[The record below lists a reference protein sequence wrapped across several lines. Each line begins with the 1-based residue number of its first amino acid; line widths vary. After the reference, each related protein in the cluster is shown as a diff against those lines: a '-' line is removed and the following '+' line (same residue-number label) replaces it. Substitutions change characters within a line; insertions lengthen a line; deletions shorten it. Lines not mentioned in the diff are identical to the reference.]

1 LSQAKRLVH
10 DPTIAREECERFAG
24 VASCRTGIE
33 IHSYIARIDLPC
45 EVKPKGAVIHR
56 LGRILKE
63 LALSDSRHA
72 QGKAIAFIR
81 RPRKSVFRQTGAK
94 Q

>member
-1 LSQAKRLVH
+1 MGQTKRLVH
-10 DPTIAREECERFAG
+10 DPAIARKECQRFAG
-24 VASCRTGIE
+24 VASRRTCIE
-33 IHSYIARIDLPC
+33 IHSHIAGIDLLC
-45 EVKPKGAVIHR
+45 KVKPKGAVVHR

-72 QGKAIAFIR
+72 QGKTVAFIH
-81 RPRKSVFRQTGAK
+81 RPRKSVFRETGSK